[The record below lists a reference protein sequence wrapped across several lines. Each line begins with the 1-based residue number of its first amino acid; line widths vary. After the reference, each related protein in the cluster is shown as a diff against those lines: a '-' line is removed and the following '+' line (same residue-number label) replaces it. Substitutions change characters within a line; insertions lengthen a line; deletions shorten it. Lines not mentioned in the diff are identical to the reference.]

1 MSRRFR
7 PAGALGSSKAR
18 PSESSSASPPASAET
33 PVKLGGIG
41 PGDTTHDVARVL
53 QATLGLPIQLVRGYK
68 GTADIRLAAEAKR
81 AKLEVDPIG
90 GEETDRLV
98 QDLFTLDPALAGKL
112 RGTLR

>member
-1 MSRRFR
+1 MTASGVTSLDQRR
-7 PAGALGSSKAR
+7 
-18 PSESSSASPPASAET
+18 SAET
-33 PVKLGGIG
+33 PVNGGCWQWESIK
-41 PGDTTHDVARVL
+41 
-53 QATLGLPIQLVRGYK
+53 AT
-68 GTADIRLAAEAKR
+68 AEAKR

>member
-1 MSRRFR
+1 MTASGVTSLDQRR
-7 PAGALGSSKAR
+7 
-18 PSESSSASPPASAET
+18 SAET
-33 PVKLGGIG
+33 PVKGGCWQWESIKATWRRALEAG
-41 PGDTTHDVARVL
+41 EIAIVL
-53 QATLGLPIQLVRGYK
+53 QIAPNETLRDPEF
-68 GTADIRLAAEAKR
+68 AAEAKR

>member
-1 MSRRFR
+1 MLQIA
-7 PAGALGSSKAR
+7 PKPLIN
-18 PSESSSASPPASAET
+18 AET
-33 PVKLGGIG
+33 LRDPEF
-41 PGDTTHDVARVL
+41 
-53 QATLGLPIQLVRGYK
+53 
-68 GTADIRLAAEAKR
+68 AAEAKR